1 MRQNM
6 EELFKL
12 ESNRFGHTA
21 VTYAFFFGLFGVRC
35 GNSMFKQNMFVSL
48 FDCVVQPTPAV
59 AATNSTHVG
68 AVGGTYPESVQG
80 MC

>member
-1 MRQNM
+1 MSSSNLSQID
-6 EELFKL
+6 LDIQQSCKPLKKKL
-12 ESNRFGHTA
+12 I
-21 VTYAFFFGLFGVRC
+21 GLFGGKC
-35 GNSMFKQNMFVSL
+35 GNSMFKHNMFVSL

-68 AVGGTYPESVQG
+68 EVEGTYPEYVQG